1 MGLTNFPNG
10 ITSFGIPI
18 LGGGGDVPLTTGNYF
33 FVDSGHAN
41 CADSASHGKYD
52 APFATIDY
60 AIGRCTA
67 SNGDVII
74 VAPGHTE
81 TISAAGGITA
91 DVAGITIVGLGN
103 GGLRPIITFS
113 ATASTFAISA
123 ANVTVKNII
132 TTISIDEVVSMFNI
146 SGADCTLDGV
156 DFRPYGAL
164 GATGQARQFA
174 AITGARCTIQNCVH
188 RQYTAASAA
197 QVWITT
203 NATDGHR
210 ILNNSMFLTANAS
223 TDSHWVGSS
232 AAPTN
237 IEIVGNRVLFLGAT
251 ITGVITLTTAATGVI
266 AYNALASGT
275 AVSAATAIV
284 ADAAYVFENYWID
297 DAAASAI
304 LTPTAGTD

>member
-10 ITSFGIPI
+10 ITSFGVPVMGGSGLIPA
-18 LGGGGDVPLTTGNYF
+18 TTGTYF
-33 FVDSGHAN
+33 FVSSDTGSDAHSGKSPAE
-41 CADSASHGKYD
+41 AFG
-52 APFATIDY
+52 TIDY
-60 AIGRCTA
+60 AIGKCTA
-67 SNGDVII
+67 DKGDVI
-74 VAPGHTE
+74 VVMPGHTE

-123 ANVTVKNII
+123 ANVTIKNII

-146 SGADCTLDGV
+146 TGADCTLDGV

-174 AITGARCTIQNCVH
+174 AITGARCTIQNCTH
-188 RQYTAASAA
+188 RQYTAAGAA

-203 NATDGHR
+203 NATDGHKIINNDTM
-210 ILNNSMFLTANAS
+210 ILANAS
-223 TDSHWVGSS
+223 TSSHWIGSS
-232 AAPTN
+232 AAPTE
-237 IEIVGNRVLFLGAT
+237 IEIVGNRTLFLGGT
-251 ITGVITLTTAATGVI
+251 ITGVITLTTGTTGLI
-266 AYNALASGT
+266 THNIIGSGT
-275 AVSAATAIV
+275 AVSTATAIV
-284 ADAAYVFENYWID
+284 ADGAYVAENYWMD

-304 LTPTAGTD
+304 LTPAAGTD

>member
-1 MGLTNFPNG
+1 MGLTAYPNG
-10 ITSFGIPI
+10 ASSFGVPL
-18 LGGGGDVPLTTGNYF
+18 LGGGSLVPVTTGNYF
-33 FVDSGHAN
+33 FVHSGTGSNGNYGSMAE
-41 CADSASHGKYD
+41 
-52 APFATIDY
+52 PFASIDY
-60 AIGRCTA
+60 AIGYCTA
-67 SNGDVII
+67 NKGDVII
-74 VAPGHTE
+74 AMPGHTE

-91 DVAGITIVGLGN
+91 DVAGITIVGLGS

-188 RQYTAASAA
+188 RQYTAAGAA

-203 NATDGHR
+203 DATDGHR
-210 ILNNSMFLTANAS
+210 ILNNSMFIVANAS
-223 TDSHWVGSS
+223 TSSHWIGSS

-237 IEIVGNRVLFLGAT
+237 IEIVGNKVLFLGAT
-251 ITGVITLTTAATGVI
+251 VTGVITLTTAATGLI

-275 AVSAATAIV
+275 SVATTTAIV

-297 DAAASAI
+297 DAAASGI
-304 LTPTAGTD
+304 LAPAAGTD

>member
-10 ITSFGIPI
+10 ITSFGVPVMGGANLIPA
-18 LGGGGDVPLTTGNYF
+18 TTGSYF
-33 FVDSGHAN
+33 FVNSGTGSN
-41 CADSASHGKYD
+41 SHSGKT
-52 APFATIDY
+52 ALEAFATIDY
-60 AIGRCTA
+60 AIGKCTA
-67 SNGDVII
+67 SKGDVII
-74 VAPGHTE
+74 VMPGHTE

-103 GGLRPIITFS
+103 GGLKPTITFS

-174 AITGARCTIQNCVH
+174 AITGDRCTIQNCTH
-188 RQYTAASAA
+188 RQYTAAGAA

-203 NATDGHR
+203 NATDGHK
-210 ILNNSMFLTANAS
+210 ILNNDVMILANAA
-223 TDSHWVGSS
+223 TGSHWIGSS
-232 AAPTN
+232 AAPTE
-237 IEIVGNRVLFLGAT
+237 IEIVGNRVLFLGGT
-251 ITGVITLTTAATGVI
+251 ITGVITLTTGATGLISHNV
-266 AYNALASGT
+266 LGSGT
-275 AVSAATAIV
+275 AVATATAIV
-284 ADAAYVFENYWID
+284 ADGAYVFENYWID

-304 LTPTAGTD
+304 LAPAAGTD

>member
-10 ITSFGIPI
+10 ITSFGVPVMGGSGLIPA
-18 LGGGGDVPLTTGNYF
+18 TTGTYF
-33 FVDSGHAN
+33 FVSSVTGSDAHSGKSVVEAF
-41 CADSASHGKYD
+41 G
-52 APFATIDY
+52 TIDY
-60 AIGRCTA
+60 AIGKCTA
-67 SNGDVII
+67 NKGDVII
-74 VAPGHTE
+74 VMPGHTE

-132 TTISIDEVVSMFNI
+132 TTISVDEVVSMFNI

-174 AITGARCTIQNCVH
+174 AITGARCTIQNCTH
-188 RQYTAASAA
+188 RQYTAAGAA

-203 NATDGHR
+203 DATDGHK
-210 ILNNSMFLTANAS
+210 ILNNDVMITANAS
-223 TDSHWVGSS
+223 TSSHWIGSS
-232 AAPTN
+232 AAPTE
-237 IEIVGNRVLFLGAT
+237 IEIVGNRVLFLGGT
-251 ITGVITLTTAATGVI
+251 ITGVITLTTGATGLI
-266 AYNALASGT
+266 AGNYLGSGT
-275 AVSAATAIV
+275 AVATATAIV
-284 ADAAYVFENYWID
+284 ADAAFVFENYWID
-297 DAAASAI
+297 DAASSAI
-304 LTPTAGTD
+304 LAPAAGTD

>member
-10 ITSFGIPI
+10 ITSFGVPVMGGSGLIPA
-18 LGGGGDVPLTTGNYF
+18 TTGTYF
-33 FVDSGHAN
+33 FVSSDTGSDAHSGKSPAE
-41 CADSASHGKYD
+41 AFG
-52 APFATIDY
+52 TIDY
-60 AIGRCTA
+60 AIGKCTA
-67 SNGDVII
+67 DKGDVI
-74 VAPGHTE
+74 VVMPGHTE

-123 ANVTVKNII
+123 ANVTIKNII

-146 SGADCTLDGV
+146 TGADCTLDGV

-174 AITGARCTIQNCVH
+174 AITGARCTIQNCTH
-188 RQYTAASAA
+188 RQYTAAGAA

-203 NATDGHR
+203 DATDGHK
-210 ILNNSMFLTANAS
+210 ILNNDVMITANAS
-223 TDSHWVGSS
+223 TSSHWIGSS
-232 AAPTN
+232 AAPTE
-237 IEIVGNRVLFLGAT
+237 IEIVGNRVLFLGGT
-251 ITGVITLTTAATGVI
+251 ITGVITLTTATTGLI
-266 AYNALASGT
+266 AGNYLGSGT
-275 AVSAATAIV
+275 AVATATAIV
-284 ADAAYVFENYWID
+284 ADGAFVFENYWID

-304 LTPTAGTD
+304 LAPAAGTD